1 MSLVSVD
8 LDRPQTQRALDA
20 AENALLR
27 RIDLTTLRLFI
38 AVCEEKNLTRAA
50 AREGI
55 AASAVSKRMNDFEVA
70 FGISLFERLS
80 KGMALT
86 PAGEALL
93 HHARV
98 TLLNVEKIAVELGEY
113 GKGVRGHVRMLANS
127 SAIVQFLPEDLS
139 GFFSAHGL
147 LRVDLQERPSGQ
159 VVRGIEEGTA
169 EIGIC
174 SAATETRRLETFHY
188 RYDNLVVVVR
198 PDHPL
203 AGHDR
208 LSFAE
213 TLDFDHIG
221 LHAASSIYLRS
232 QYAATEAGKSMRL
245 RINVPGFDAVC
256 RMVQANMGIGLIPD
270 RAFEVIGAGMNL
282 RAIPLCDEWARRQL
296 KIAVRDSGQ
305 LSGTGRLML
314 DHLQAA
320 ENQEK
325 EDKQVKITKAV
336 SIAENDRAA
345 RLKRKPVLMPRTQ
358 R

>member
-1 MSLVSVD
+1 MPLVSVD
-8 LDRPQTQRALDA
+8 LASPPTQRTPDA
-20 AENALLR
+20 ADNALMR
-27 RIDLTTLRLFI
+27 RIDLTTLRLFV
-38 AVCEEKNLTRAA
+38 AVCEERNLTRAA

-70 FGISLFERLS
+70 FGVSLFERLA

-98 TLLNVEKIAVELGEY
+98 TLLNVEKIAVELAEY
-113 GKGVRGHVRMLANS
+113 SKGVRGHVRMLANL

-139 GFFSAHGL
+139 AFFDAHGL

-159 VVRGIEEGTA
+159 VVRGIEEGSA

-174 SAATETRRLETFHY
+174 SAAAETRRLETFHY
-188 RYDNLVVVVR
+188 RTDHLVVVVR

-203 AGHDR
+203 ADRDR

-282 RAIPLCDEWARRQL
+282 RALPLRDEWARREL
-296 KIAVRDSGQ
+296 KIVVRDARR
-305 LSGTGRLML
+305 LSTSSRLML

-320 ENQEK
+320 EAQQGAGRE
-325 EDKQVKITKAV
+325 T
-336 SIAENDRAA
+336 AA
-345 RLKRKPVLMPRTQ
+345 LHRG
-358 R
+358 

>member
-1 MSLVSVD
+1 MPLVSVD
-8 LDRPQTQRALDA
+8 LDSPSPHRRLGA
-20 AENALLR
+20 ADNALLR

-38 AVCEEKNLTRAA
+38 AVCEERNLTRAA

-70 FGISLFERLS
+70 FGVSLFERLS

-98 TLLNVEKIAVELGEY
+98 TLLNVEKIAVELAEY
-113 GKGVRGHVRMLANS
+113 SKGVRGHVRMLANL

-139 GFFSAHGL
+139 AFFDAHGL

-159 VVRGIEEGTA
+159 VVRGIEEGAA

-174 SAATETRRLETFHY
+174 SAAAETRRLETFHY
-188 RYDNLVVVVR
+188 RTDHLVVVVR

-208 LSFAE
+208 LAFAE
-213 TLDFDHIG
+213 TLDFDHVG

-232 QYAATEAGKSMRL
+232 QYAATEAGKSLRL

-282 RAIPLCDEWARRQL
+282 RAVPLRDEWARREL
-296 KIAVRDSGQ
+296 KIVVRDPRQ
-305 LSGTGRLML
+305 LSTTSRLML

-320 ENQEK
+320 EGQE
-325 EDKQVKITKAV
+325 
-336 SIAENDRAA
+336 RAGTGVETVTGH
-345 RLKRKPVLMPRTQ
+345 RG
-358 R
+358 